1 MSGRFPNLAA
11 IVALAVLAFTL
22 ASARPLPSPS
32 ETGRQAS
39 SQSQPPSEAEIH
51 ERALRLTANQHA
63 DDEALEQYERI
74 ERHVARTSGD
84 NGRILDDKTFRVV
97 PNGTGTTKLL
107 LKENG
112 KPAAPAD
119 YRQQLQALADALAL
133 ALKPNDPRA
142 KAAYAKY
149 EKRKHDRAELVDGVK
164 DAFTVKWVGRESL
177 NGHDCDVIE
186 LDRNPQ
192 FHARTTLQDALTH
205 ATAKLWVDHAA
216 DQLVRGEAH
225 IVRDV
230 PFGGGILGKLYRGAV
245 FSMDQSEIAPGVWL
259 PTRYQFDYTGRK
271 FVFTFE
277 DHQYI
282 EVSRYRR
289 VGPPKQALAMVQA
302 ELSSGKSPAGDP

>member
-1 MSGRFPNLAA
+1 VPKVTSKSAA
-11 IVALAVLAFTL
+11 LVALASLFLSL
-22 ASARPLPSPS
+22 ASARP
-32 ETGRQAS
+32 QA
-39 SQSQPPSEAEIH
+39 QPPSESELR
-51 ERALRLTANQHA
+51 ERSLRLTANQHA

-74 ERHVARTSGD
+74 ERHVTRTSGA
-84 NGRILDDKTFRVV
+84 NGRVLDDKTYRIV
-97 PNGTGTTKLL
+97 PNGAGTTKILV
-107 LKENG
+107 KDG
-112 KPAAPAD
+112 DRPVAPAE
-119 YRQQLQALADALAL
+119 YRDQLQVLAETLAL
-133 ALKPNDPRA
+133 ALKPNDPRE

-164 DAFTVKWVGRESL
+164 DAFTVKWLGRESL
-177 NGHDCDVIE
+177 NGHDCDVIQ
-186 LDRNPQ
+186 LDPNPN

-230 PFGGGILGKLYRGAV
+230 SFGGGILGKLYRGAV

-259 PTRYQFDYTGRK
+259 PARYQYDYMGRK

-277 DHQYI
+277 EHRYI

-289 VGPPKQALAMVQA
+289 VGPPKQALAMVQD

>member
-1 MSGRFPNLAA
+1 VPKVTSKSAA
-11 IVALAVLAFTL
+11 LVALASLFLSL
-22 ASARPLPSPS
+22 ASARP
-32 ETGRQAS
+32 QA
-39 SQSQPPSEAEIH
+39 QPPSESELR
-51 ERALRLTANQHA
+51 ERSLRLTANQHA

-74 ERHVARTSGD
+74 ERHVTRTSGA
-84 NGRILDDKTFRVV
+84 NGRVLDDKTYRIV
-97 PNGTGTTKLL
+97 PNGAGTTKILV
-107 LKENG
+107 KDG
-112 KPAAPAD
+112 DRPVAPAE
-119 YRQQLQALADALAL
+119 YRDQLQVLAETLAL
-133 ALKPNDPRA
+133 ALKANDPRE

-164 DAFTVKWVGRESL
+164 DAFTVKWLGRESL
-177 NGHDCDVIE
+177 NGHDCDVIQ
-186 LDRNPQ
+186 LDPNPN

-230 PFGGGILGKLYRGAV
+230 SFGGGILGKLYRGAV

-259 PTRYQFDYTGRK
+259 PARYQYDYMGRK

-277 DHQYI
+277 EHRYI

-289 VGPPKQALAMVQA
+289 VGPPKQALAMVQD

>member
-1 MSGRFPNLAA
+1 MPKVTSKSAA
-11 IVALAVLAFTL
+11 LVALASLFLSL
-22 ASARPLPSPS
+22 ASARP
-32 ETGRQAS
+32 QA
-39 SQSQPPSEAEIH
+39 QPPSESELR
-51 ERALRLTANQHA
+51 ERSLRLTANQHA

-74 ERHVARTSGD
+74 ERHVTRTSGA
-84 NGRILDDKTFRVV
+84 NGRVLDDKTYRIV
-97 PNGTGTTKLL
+97 PNGAGTTKILV
-107 LKENG
+107 KDG
-112 KPAAPAD
+112 DRPVAPAE
-119 YRQQLQALADALAL
+119 YRDQLQVLAETLAL
-133 ALKPNDPRA
+133 ALKPNDPRE

-164 DAFTVKWVGRESL
+164 DAFTVKWLGRESL
-177 NGHDCDVIE
+177 NGHDCDVIQ
-186 LDRNPQ
+186 LDPNPN

-230 PFGGGILGKLYRGAV
+230 SFGGGILGKLYRGAV

-259 PTRYQFDYTGRK
+259 PARYQYDYMGRK

-277 DHQYI
+277 EHRYI

-289 VGPPKQALAMVQA
+289 VGPPKQALAMVQD

>member
-1 MSGRFPNLAA
+1 MPKVTSKSAA
-11 IVALAVLAFTL
+11 LVALASLFLSL
-22 ASARPLPSPS
+22 ASARP
-32 ETGRQAS
+32 QA
-39 SQSQPPSEAEIH
+39 QPPSESELR
-51 ERALRLTANQHA
+51 ERSLRLTANQHA

-74 ERHVARTSGD
+74 ERHVTRTSGA
-84 NGRILDDKTFRVV
+84 NGRVLDDKTYRIV
-97 PNGTGTTKLL
+97 PNGAGTTKILV
-107 LKENG
+107 KDG
-112 KPAAPAD
+112 DRPVAPAE
-119 YRQQLQALADALAL
+119 YRDQLQVLAETLAL
-133 ALKPNDPRA
+133 ALKANDPRE

-164 DAFTVKWVGRESL
+164 DAFTVKWLGRESL
-177 NGHDCDVIE
+177 NGHDCDVIQ
-186 LDRNPQ
+186 LDPNPN

-230 PFGGGILGKLYRGAV
+230 SFGGGILGKLYRGAV

-259 PTRYQFDYTGRK
+259 PARYQYDYMGRK

-277 DHQYI
+277 EHRYI

-289 VGPPKQALAMVQA
+289 VGPPKQALAMVQD

>member
-1 MSGRFPNLAA
+1 VPKVTSKSAA
-11 IVALAVLAFTL
+11 LVALASLFLSL
-22 ASARPLPSPS
+22 ASARP
-32 ETGRQAS
+32 QA
-39 SQSQPPSEAEIH
+39 QPPSESELR
-51 ERALRLTANQHA
+51 ERSLRLTANQHA

-74 ERHVARTSGD
+74 ERHVTRTSGA
-84 NGRILDDKTFRVV
+84 NGRVLDDKTYRIV
-97 PNGTGTTKLL
+97 PNGAGTTKILV
-107 LKENG
+107 KDG
-112 KPAAPAD
+112 DRPVAPAE
-119 YRQQLQALADALAL
+119 YRDQLQVLAETLAL
-133 ALKPNDPRA
+133 ALKPNDPRE

-164 DAFTVKWVGRESL
+164 DAFTVKWLGRESL
-177 NGHDCDVIE
+177 NGHDCDVIQ
-186 LDRNPQ
+186 LDPNPN
-192 FHARTTLQDALTH
+192 FRARTTLQDALTH

-230 PFGGGILGKLYRGAV
+230 SFGGGILGKLYRGAV

-259 PTRYQFDYTGRK
+259 PARYQYDYMGRK

-277 DHQYI
+277 EHRYI

-289 VGPPKQALAMVQA
+289 VGPPKQALAMVQD